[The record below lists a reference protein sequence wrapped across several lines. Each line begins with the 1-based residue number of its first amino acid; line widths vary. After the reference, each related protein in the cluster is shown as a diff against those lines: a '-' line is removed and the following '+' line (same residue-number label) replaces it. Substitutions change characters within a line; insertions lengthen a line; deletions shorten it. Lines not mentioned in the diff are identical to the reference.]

1 MLHFIPLGCWLIEAV
16 HGRDSDCKMLML
28 VVYDSYHFIAIEFHG
43 ITGGDL
49 LEIQWYGFGGSMYT
63 QKELHGIWSGTKLDF

>member
-1 MLHFIPLGCWLIEAV
+1 
-16 HGRDSDCKMLML
+16 MLML

-49 LEIQWYGFGGSMYT
+49 LEIQWYGFGSSMCS
-63 QKELHGIWSGTKLDF
+63 QKGLHGIWSGTKLDF